1 MTFFTAAPPFRHERR
16 RAPVH
21 EIGREQKQNTAMEF
35 LILAIKILITE
46 QKVNFFDNI
55 CHICEKIERWLMQ
68 HR

>member
-1 MTFFTAAPPFRHERR
+1 MD
-16 RAPVH
+16 
-21 EIGREQKQNTAMEF
+21 K
-35 LILAIKILITE
+35 LALMLKILITA

>member
-1 MTFFTAAPPFRHERR
+1 M
-16 RAPVH
+16 H
-21 EIGREQKQNTAMEF
+21 EIGREQNQNTVMEF